1 MVDFD
6 TKSAEYVFFFTIMGL
21 FVAVLIA
28 NLVHA
33 CTKRTLGPSQTEQ
46 NLSDI
51 QHDCL
56 LNNCQPILYDVTR
69 RVEYATEW
77 VAPDVEEEKEEEE
90 EDEEY
95 DEDEEYLPP
104 TDDESVQYV
113 EQVWVR
119 PVSRL
124 RRVNDPE
131 IDLSSIESDGDEEP
145 N

>member
-1 MVDFD
+1 M
-6 TKSAEYVFFFTIMGL
+6 
-21 FVAVLIA
+21 
-28 NLVHA
+28 
-33 CTKRTLGPSQTEQ
+33 
-46 NLSDI
+46 
-51 QHDCL
+51 
-56 LNNCQPILYDVTR
+56 
-69 RVEYATEW
+69 ATE
-77 VAPDVEEEKEEEE
+77 VGDGNKRKIVRERTEKRKINKNEDEDESEEE

-131 IDLSSIESDGDEEP
+131 VDLSSIESDGDEEP